1 MNAHTVILLDI
12 VLVKTIHI
20 LYFIGLHFIL
30 GGPGQ
35 GSQYSDSLRAG
46 RSGDRIPEGASFAA
60 PLQTGLEGHPH
71 LLYNGYRVSF
81 PRIKRPR
88 GWR

>member
-20 LYFIGLHFIL
+20 LYFIRLHFIL

-46 RSGDRIPEGASFAA
+46 RSGDRIPEEASFAA
-60 PLQTGLEGHPH
+60 PSRPALRATLTSCTMDTGSL
-71 LLYNGYRVSF
+71 S
-81 PRIKRPR
+81 R
-88 GWR
+88 G